1 MASSPFFS
9 RFNSTCSIRMGSA
22 STSGAFDGTKLS
34 MRMRRLRAS
43 ISAKPMALSTMR
55 PMATRWRRGSLRFTN
70 SRMRL
75 MILPARSACEAAFS
89 SAGSSMLGL
98 VWPALTKATAPML

>member
-1 MASSPFFS
+1 
-9 RFNSTCSIRMGSA
+9 MGSA

-55 PMATRWRRGSLRFTN
+55 RMATG
-70 SRMRL
+70 
-75 MILPARSACEAAFS
+75 
-89 SAGSSMLGL
+89 
-98 VWPALTKATAPML
+98 